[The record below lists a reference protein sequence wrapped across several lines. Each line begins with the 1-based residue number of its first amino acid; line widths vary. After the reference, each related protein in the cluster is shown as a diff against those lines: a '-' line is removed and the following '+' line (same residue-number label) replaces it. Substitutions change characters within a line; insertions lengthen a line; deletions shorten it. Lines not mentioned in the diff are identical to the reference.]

1 MAIKQP
7 KGKTVRRLGVNIYG
21 NPKYDKLLDRKP
33 NGPGKERGAR
43 KRGKTSVYGEQLK
56 EKQKFRFAYGIS
68 ERQFR
73 NLYKKASRMPGV
85 TGDNMISL
93 MEQRL
98 DNTIYRMG
106 FAISRAQARQMVTHA
121 YFFINGKP
129 VNIPSMCV
137 SVNDVIT
144 TKNKKDR
151 LKVAKP
157 AFRRPV
163 LSSSKILRLI
173 PGLIARIFLG
183 TQLVGKLTVCDD
195 IHRGLLNLLINLV
208 RLFHGT

>member
-1 MAIKQP
+1 
-7 KGKTVRRLGVNIYG
+7 
-21 NPKYDKLLDRKP
+21 
-33 NGPGKERGAR
+33 
-43 KRGKTSVYGEQLK
+43 
-56 EKQKFRFAYGIS
+56 
-68 ERQFR
+68 
-73 NLYKKASRMPGV
+73 MPGV

-144 TKNKKDR
+144 TKNKKGIQNLIRHNMSTSQSTRGSWLTIDDEK
-151 LKVAKP
+151 LSATVNIL
-157 AFRRPV
+157 PV
-163 LSSSKILRLI
+163 TTDIQ
-173 PGLIARIFLG
+173 P
-183 TQLVGKLTVCDD
+183 VGNIQNVVEYYS
-195 IHRGLLNLLINLV
+195 RNA
-208 RLFHGT
+208 

>member
-1 MAIKQP
+1 MAIRQP
-7 KGKTVRRLGVNIYG
+7 KGKTVRRLGLNIYG
-21 NPKYDKLLDRKP
+21 NPKYDKLLSRKP
-33 NGPGKERGAR
+33 NGPGKERGLK

-73 NLYKKASRMPGV
+73 NLFKKANRLHGV
-85 TGDNMISL
+85 TSDNMISL

-106 FAISRAQARQMVTHA
+106 FAVSRAQARQMVSHA

-144 TKNKKDR
+144 TKEKKG
-151 LKVAKP
+151 
-157 AFRRPV
+157 
-163 LSSSKILRLI
+163 IQNLI
-173 PGLIARIFLG
+173 RHN
-183 TQLVGKLTVCDD
+183 LTVNQGTKGSWLTVDTEALSATVNALPAAGD
-195 IHRGLLNLLINLV
+195 IQPVGHIQSVVEYYSR
-208 RLFHGT
+208 

>member
-1 MAIKQP
+1 
-7 KGKTVRRLGVNIYG
+7 
-21 NPKYDKLLDRKP
+21 
-33 NGPGKERGAR
+33 
-43 KRGKTSVYGEQLK
+43 
-56 EKQKFRFAYGIS
+56 
-68 ERQFR
+68 
-73 NLYKKASRMPGV
+73 MPGV

-144 TKNKKDR
+144 TKEKKGIQNLIRHNMSTSQSARGSWLTIDDEK
-151 LKVAKP
+151 LSATVNIL
-157 AFRRPV
+157 PV
-163 LSSSKILRLI
+163 TTDIQ
-173 PGLIARIFLG
+173 P
-183 TQLVGKLTVCDD
+183 VGNIQNVVEYYS
-195 IHRGLLNLLINLV
+195 RNA
-208 RLFHGT
+208 

>member
-144 TKNKKDR
+144 TKNKKGIQALIRHNMSTSQSSRGSWLTIDDEK
-151 LKVAKP
+151 LSATVNIL
-157 AFRRPV
+157 PV
-163 LSSSKILRLI
+163 TTDIQ
-173 PGLIARIFLG
+173 P
-183 TQLVGKLTVCDD
+183 VGNIQNVVEYYS
-195 IHRGLLNLLINLV
+195 RNA
-208 RLFHGT
+208 